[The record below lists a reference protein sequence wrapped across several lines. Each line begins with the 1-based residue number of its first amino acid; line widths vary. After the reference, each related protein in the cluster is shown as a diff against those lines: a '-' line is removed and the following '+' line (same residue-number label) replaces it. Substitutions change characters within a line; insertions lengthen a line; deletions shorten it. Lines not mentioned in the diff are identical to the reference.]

1 MEINEPASKTL
12 THFDKQ
18 GNALMVDVS
27 QKADTVR
34 EAVACGM
41 IQVNEAVYQAVE
53 AGTVKKG
60 DVLAVAASAG
70 IMGGGKEDVGANSDV
85 PYSAADGLP
94 GLV

>member
-1 MEINEPASKTL
+1 METNEPASKTL

-34 EAVACGM
+34 EAVACGT

-60 DVLAVAASAG
+60 AGAIDRCRACKKAVWCCRRLY
-70 IMGGGKEDVGANSDV
+70 GGGDSRKC
-85 PYSAADGLP
+85 
-94 GLV
+94 

>member
-1 MEINEPASKTL
+1 METNEPASKTL

-34 EAVACGM
+34 EAVACGT

-53 AGTVKKG
+53 AGTVKKIG
-60 DVLAVAASAG
+60 RASCR
-70 IMGGGKEDVGANSDV
+70 ERV
-85 PYSAADGLP
+85 
-94 GLV
+94 